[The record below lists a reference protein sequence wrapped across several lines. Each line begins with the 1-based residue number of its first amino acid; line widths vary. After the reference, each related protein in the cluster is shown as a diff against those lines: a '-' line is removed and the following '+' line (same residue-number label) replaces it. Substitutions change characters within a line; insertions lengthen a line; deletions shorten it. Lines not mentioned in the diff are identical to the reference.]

1 MRAFVACACLL
12 WATAARTNAPID
24 LDSFRGRVVYV
35 DFWASWCAPCQ
46 QSFPWMQTM
55 EDAYERQGL
64 TVIAVNLDLDRE
76 AAERFLAKFHPTFD
90 VRFDPHG
97 EVAEFFKVKGMPTS
111 LIIDRHGVLRFTHV
125 GFRPVDRAAYEDQLR
140 ELLREK

>member
-1 MRAFVACACLL
+1 MRAFLACACLL
-12 WATAARTNAPID
+12 WATAARTDAPID
-24 LDSFRGRVVYV
+24 LNSFRGRVVYV

-46 QSFPWMQTM
+46 ESFPWMQTM

-111 LIIDRHGVLRFTHV
+111 LIIDRHGVLRFTQI
-125 GFRPVDRAAYEDQLR
+125 GFRPVDRAAYEEQLR